1 VHGAASR
8 GVSQPSAPSRHV
20 AVRHTARIDEPTP
33 SASLPTVALVIPSF
47 DGAHYLESCLDSVA
61 ALDYPR
67 ERLETIVVDNG
78 STDGTREL
86 LADRYPWARVLPQAR
101 NTGFAA
107 AVNTGARASTA
118 DCLAL
123 ANNDMRLD
131 PEWLRKLVAAYDPAA
146 EVRCV
151 AALILDAQGE
161 LIDFADGYLSF
172 YGMGG
177 QAGFG
182 RRLDETPIDDGREL
196 LFACGGSMLV
206 DRALFLE
213 LGGFDES
220 FFAYFEDV
228 DFGWRLRLAGYR
240 VLFAAGARAFHHHH
254 GSANVFTQ
262 TQRLVLYERNA
273 LLTLTKNLDDGNLYP
288 VLAAALCLT
297 SGRALADSGTDPSA
311 HKVGGTAPP
320 ERETVPANAISRL
333 HAISQFVG
341 LLDHA
346 LAERARVQA
355 LRTRTDAE
363 LFELFRRPFW
373 TPYREEGYLEAAGRI
388 VRAFGIDERF
398 PKRRA
403 ARLLLVGAG
412 DATTADLALAAAG
425 LVYVVVAAS
434 APMDL
439 SGVETLVVAPG
450 ELEPLVRECDVVLVE
465 AGAPLAAEALQAAD
479 GVRPVALHDGGGGL
493 PEQLRDLIEEPW
505 RFGLD
510 TSAAAA
516 VPATTEELQV
526 LASVRREI
534 RAGSPPL
541 GRGQAVWAH
550 VPEAARAR
558 LRPLLRRLQSRF
570 GG

>member
-1 VHGAASR
+1 M
-8 GVSQPSAPSRHV
+8 
-20 AVRHTARIDEPTP
+20 
-33 SASLPTVALVIPSF
+33 PTVALVIPTYNGLHF
-47 DGAHYLESCLDSVA
+47 LEACLDSVA
-61 ALDYPR
+61 ALHYPA
-67 ERLETIVVDNG
+67 EALETIVVDNG

-86 LADRYPWARVLPQAR
+86 VADRYPWARVLPQAT
-101 NTGFAA
+101 NTGFAT
-107 AVNTGARASTA
+107 AVNTGARASSA

-123 ANNDMRLD
+123 ANNDMHLD
-131 PEWLRKLVAAYDPAA
+131 PDWLRQLVATYDPAA
-146 EVRCV
+146 DVRCV
-151 AALILDAQGE
+151 AGLILDAQGE

-177 QAGFG
+177 QTGFG
-182 RRLDETPIDDGREL
+182 RRLDETPVEDGREL

-228 DFGWRLRLAGYR
+228 DFGWRLRLAGHR
-240 VLFAAGARAFHHHH
+240 VLLAAAARSFHHQH

-262 TQRLVLYERNA
+262 PQRLVLYERNA
-273 LLTLTKNLDDGNLYP
+273 LLTLTKNLDDENLYP
-288 VLAAALCLT
+288 VLGAALCLT

-311 HKVGGTAPP
+311 YEIGGPAPP

-333 HAISQFVG
+333 HAISQFIG
-341 LLDHA
+341 LLDRT
-346 LAERARVQA
+346 LPERTRVQA
-355 LRTRTDAE
+355 LRKRTDAE

-403 ARLLLVGAG
+403 ARLLLVGTG
-412 DATTADLALAAAG
+412 DAGTAALARAAAG
-425 LVYVVVAAS
+425 LVYVVVAAG
-434 APMDL
+434 APMEL
-439 SGVETLVVAPG
+439 RGVETLVVAPG
-450 ELEPLVRECDVVLVE
+450 ELEPLVRESDVVLVE

-479 GVRPVALHDGGGGL
+479 GVRPVAVHEGGSGL
-493 PEQLRDLIEEPW
+493 PAQLRDLVEEPW

-510 TSAAAA
+510 TSAAAT

-526 LASVRREI
+526 LASMRREI
-534 RAGSPPL
+534 RAGSPQL
-541 GRGQAVWAH
+541 GRGQTVWAH
-550 VPEAARAR
+550 VPEPARAR
-558 LRPLLRRLQSRF
+558 LRPLLRRLQSCFR
-570 GG
+570 G